1 MNVKPGEDAPPGSSA
16 PKSPRPRTKAAQRE
30 ATTAALIAAGR
41 QLFAQRGYGDVGT
54 EEIVRL
60 AGVTR
65 GALYHHFASKEL
77 LFRAVVEELEV
88 ELGTK
93 VMMAAA
99 QSTDAAQQLRLGCMA
114 FLDACLDPA
123 VRRVVLI
130 EAPVVLGW
138 EQWREIDEQHGLMLV
153 KVALQ
158 AVIDSGQMAP
168 VAVEPLAHLLLG
180 ALNEAAMMV
189 ANAKKPKAAR
199 AEVGNTLDL
208 VLDRILT
215 VR

>member
-1 MNVKPGEDAPPGSSA
+1 MTARRTQAERSA
-16 PKSPRPRTKAAQRE
+16 STR
-30 ATTAALIAAGR
+30 AALLSAAR
-41 QLFAQRGYGDVGT
+41 ELFAEHGFAATGREQIAER
-54 EEIVRL
+54 

-99 QSTDAAQQLRLGCMA
+99 QSTDAAEQLRLGCMA

-199 AEVGNTLDL
+199 AEVGSTLGL
-208 VLDRILT
+208 VLERLLT
-215 VR
+215 AG